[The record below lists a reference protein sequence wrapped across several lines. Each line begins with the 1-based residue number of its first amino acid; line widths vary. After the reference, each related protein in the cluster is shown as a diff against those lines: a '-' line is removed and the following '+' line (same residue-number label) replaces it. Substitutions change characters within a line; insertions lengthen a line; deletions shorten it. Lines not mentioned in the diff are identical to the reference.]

1 NSSYKRYQG
10 NVNLT
15 KQVGSRLK
23 MGLNMNIARYKSEPG
38 SSVNLGTTAGW
49 KSSMLT
55 LPPTMPARNPDGSP
69 SSFNPIAYFGGGTV
83 NTSLASAEMITAHT
97 TYNDLLGSVYAQYEI
112 LDGLSFKS
120 SIGVNLGNSQYH
132 EYVPSYMPSYVASG
146 AEFGNARTDIG
157 FKDYLLNENTLTYD
171 KRFGDHNINILG
183 GFTYQT
189 SDSNSLDVRGG
200 GLTNDIVRWNSFAS
214 VPQEQR
220 NTSSANSLNKQ
231 LSFIG
236 RLQYNYANKYYV
248 TVTNRY
254 AGASNLAANEK
265 WGYFPSSAIKWRI
278 AEENFF
284 KNMSVFETVLS
295 DLSLHLSYGL
305 SGNQ

>member
-1 NSSYKRYQG
+1 DEGQDPLYPNVDSILAITGSVGTNWQEEIFQTGRYSDLNLALSGGSESFTYRVSGNIVGQTGIVLNSSYKRYQG

-120 SIGVNLGNSQYH
+120 SLGVNLGNSQYH

-171 KRFGDHNINILG
+171 K
-183 GFTYQT
+183 
-189 SDSNSLDVRGG
+189 
-200 GLTNDIVRWNSFAS
+200 SF
-214 VPQEQR
+214 
-220 NTSSANSLNKQ
+220 
-231 LSFIG
+231 
-236 RLQYNYANKYYV
+236 
-248 TVTNRY
+248 
-254 AGASNLAANEK
+254 
-265 WGYFPSSAIKWRI
+265 
-278 AEENFF
+278 
-284 KNMSVFETVLS
+284 
-295 DLSLHLSYGL
+295 
-305 SGNQ
+305 